1 MALTIDIPGFKRLEL
16 DHLVLDLNGT
26 LARDGQLLGGV
37 RPALLRL
44 GVLLKVQVVTA
55 DTFGTARAL
64 FPPPLAVATLT
75 PGGEGQQK
83 RDLVLAL
90 GAEHTAAIG
99 NGANDALMLAAA
111 GLGIAVIGPEGA
123 ATAAIQAAHLAVS
136 DPASA
141 LDLLLHPQRLIATL
155 RR

>member
-1 MALTIDIPGFKRLEL
+1 MALVIDIPGFKRLTLE
-16 DHLVLDLNGT
+16 HLVLDLNGT

-44 GVLLKVQVVTA
+44 AQSLAVRVVTA

-64 FPPPLAVATLT
+64 FPPPLIVAVLT
-75 PGGEGQQK
+75 PGNEGEQK
-83 RDLVLAL
+83 RDLVLSL
-90 GAEHTAAIG
+90 GAEQTAALG

-111 GLGIAVIGPEGA
+111 GLGVAVIGPEGA
-123 ATAAIQAAHLAVS
+123 ATAAIQAAHLAVN
-136 DPASA
+136 DPLAA
-141 LDLLLHPQRLIATL
+141 LELFLQPKRLIATL